1 MSGKAVLAAL
11 VFLSSVLLTIFL
23 SVSFDFSIYTFSL
36 ETLFFSTT
44 KFFSNFAGYTF
55 ATVFATTSLPS
66 IFVATGVLERV
77 YFISI
82 TVGDGLTSTFAGVGF
97 ISTFVGEDLTIS
109 TFAGV
114 GLISD
119 FTGVG
124 LTSVLAGVGF
134 TSAFAGVGLTS
145 AFAGVLFLSL
155 LAKDGSGLASI
166 GLNSVTIVG

>member
-1 MSGKAVLAAL
+1 
-11 VFLSSVLLTIFL
+11 LLTIFL

-114 GLISD
+114 GLTSALAGVGLISD

-145 AFAGVLFLSL
+145 AFAGVFFLSL